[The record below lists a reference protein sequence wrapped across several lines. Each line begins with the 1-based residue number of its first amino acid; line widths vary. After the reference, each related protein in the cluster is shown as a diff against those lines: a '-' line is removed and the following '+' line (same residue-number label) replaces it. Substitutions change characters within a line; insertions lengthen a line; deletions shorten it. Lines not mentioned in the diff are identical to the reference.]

1 MDRDANDFVAWVGT
15 YDQLVLGQ
23 EGDYRIR
30 LLEDFS
36 ELGPNYHGDNGYAG
50 NQALPDGTF
59 VIDTYGVFDP
69 ETPPGN
75 GNKVVSVHF
84 KLGELECQYGLV
96 NKTALTE
103 LVVKYA
109 QNKEAFDFLTV
120 QAARMDIQQ
129 IEVDRIVKAYLNE

>member
-1 MDRDANDFVAWVGT
+1 MGE
-15 YDQLVLGQ
+15 

-69 ETPPGN
+69 ETPSGN

-96 NKTALTE
+96 NKAALSDLAT
-103 LVVKYA
+103 KYA
-109 QNKEAFDFLTV
+109 HDQETFNYLTT

-129 IEVDRIVKAYLNE
+129 IEVDRIMKAYLIE